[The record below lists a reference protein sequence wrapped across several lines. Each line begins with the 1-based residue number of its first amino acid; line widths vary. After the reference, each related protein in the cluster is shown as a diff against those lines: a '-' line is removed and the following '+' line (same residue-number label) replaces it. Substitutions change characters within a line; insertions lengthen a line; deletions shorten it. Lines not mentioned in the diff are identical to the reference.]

1 MMLSVDAGATVGAAV
16 AKTTE
21 NGGFTPEQVAEMA
34 LEKII
39 HVSDGTVAPLRD
51 QAHAFRQYI
60 RDTLLFYM
68 KFAIEQDR
76 ATVCANLRKA
86 GYDELAKQLRSI

>member
-1 MMLSVDAGATVGAAV
+1 MMLSVDAGATVGVAV

-68 KFAIEQDR
+68 KFAINQDR
-76 ATVCANLRKA
+76 ATICFELRKA
-86 GYDELAKQLRSI
+86 GHEDLAKYVKDM